1 MINKRYLIKKLLD
14 YPEIT
19 KSEYLNLIKL
29 KETEIN
35 NPDYL
40 EEINNKI
47 NLYNDKEIIM
57 EMLKY
62 PPQLSNIYFKTN

>member
-1 MINKRYLIKKLLD
+1 MINKKYLIKKLLD

-19 KSEYLNLIKL
+19 KTDYLNLLKL
-29 KETEIN
+29 KENETNDN
-35 NPDYL
+35 NKLD
-40 EEINNKI
+40 EINNKI

-62 PPQLSNIYFKTN
+62 PQF

>member
-1 MINKRYLIKKLLD
+1 MINKKYLIKKLLD

-19 KSEYLNLIKL
+19 KTDYLNLLKL
-29 KETEIN
+29 KENEIN
-35 NPDYL
+35 DNNKLD
-40 EEINNKI
+40 EINNKI

-62 PPQLSNIYFKTN
+62 PQLFSNI